1 MRDYWLSRFF
11 FEMQQP
17 QVRERFA
24 ADPQVVMD
32 SYRLKPEV
40 QAAVRAN
47 DIDALGRLTNPYLL
61 RFYFGYIGMPEAEF
75 LARIRGAKAAP
86 HGATPESETAHG

>member
-17 QVRERFA
+17 DVRRRFA
-24 ADPQVVMD
+24 ADPQGVMD

-47 DIDALGRLTNPYLL
+47 DIATLGGLTNPYLL
-61 RFYFGYIGMPEAEF
+61 RFYFGYVGMPEAEF
-75 LARIRGAKAAP
+75 LRKIRGESAP
-86 HGATPESETAHG
+86 DSGEAAHG

>member
-17 QVRERFA
+17 EVRLRFA
-24 ADPQVVMD
+24 ADPQGMMD

-40 QAAVRAN
+40 QAAVRAD
-47 DIDALGRLTNPYLL
+47 DIAVLGRLTNPYLL

-75 LARIRGAKAAP
+75 LRKIRAQGAQP
-86 HGATPESETAHG
+86 TETAHG

>member
-17 QVRERFA
+17 EVRQGFA
-24 ADPQVVMD
+24 ADPQGVMD
-32 SYRLKPEV
+32 RYRLKPEV

-47 DIDALGRLTNPYLL
+47 DIAALGRLTNPYLL
-61 RFYFGYIGMPEAEF
+61 RFYCGYIGMPEAEF
-75 LARIRGAKAAP
+75 LRKIREQGPQPGETP
-86 HGATPESETAHG
+86 HG